1 MKILLTGCIHGDLKA
16 TLNLA
21 KKAKDSKVD
30 AIVIAGDVSF
40 SGEGTEGIMGELL
53 KSCKKVMILPGNH
66 ESIATTEF
74 LTEKYKII
82 NLHNRYYL
90 FDTLGITGCGSAN
103 IGIFQLGEDEIYNI
117 LKSNLDKIKANKKMI
132 VTHIHPDNTLVTKV
146 SGWPGSTGVRSIIDS
161 MQPEIA
167 VSSHIH
173 EAEGLEETVGS
184 TVHHSVGKRGKIIE
198 V

>member
-1 MKILLTGCIHGDLKA
+1 MKLLLTGCIHGDLKA
-16 TLNLA
+16 AKKLA
-21 KKAKDSKVD
+21 KKARDTEVD

-82 NLHNRYYL
+82 NLHNRYYML
-90 FDTLGITGCGSAN
+90 DNLGIAGCGSAN
-103 IGIFQLGEDEIYNI
+103 IGIFQLGEDEIYDI
-117 LKSNLDKIKANKKMI
+117 LKSNLSKINANKKMI

-146 SGWPGSTGVRSIIDS
+146 SGWPGSTGVKNIIDS
-161 MQPEIA
+161 LHPEIA

-173 EAEGLEETVGS
+173 EAEGLEETVGT
-184 TVHHSVGKRGKIIE
+184 TVHHSVGKQGKIIE
-198 V
+198 I